1 MARPQKGC
9 ATRGQYR
16 SSILRR
22 FTSSA
27 CLIRFAQQVA
37 PPPTRGPDGLFRP
50 VAQIEPMDDSFIGG
64 WTMPVPR
71 HPSPRPTQPESNGD
85 GSGGVPTPMGIPGP
99 SPLLSPHLQQ
109 TGYPFVRP
117 PSVSV
122 PPAQHGL
129 SPSSYDSPLSQ
140 LSPVERSEALNLRK
154 TTMQPYVQYMCG
166 PLLRYDTV
174 DEGVWHGAALIV
186 SKCCLILIFFSVVG
200 FWAGANRPL
209 CPLHGHVAADAGST
223 YDPYPA
229 LKYWWNPKYTAPL
242 AHQRQVSVQGT
253 QGVDL
258 GPHPA
263 DPMALHFGSLANDG
277 YLEGPDVQERRVDG
291 TEIYVYTGRGG
302 CVSMLQCRPPYLVDV
317 GIGSTYTFW
326 RFQIHIPLAESEM
339 KILYS
344 INDGL
349 LMDFF
354 VPSYRQTMRLAAYSV
369 SDPSYRCIM
378 AP

>member
-1 MARPQKGC
+1 M
-9 ATRGQYR
+9 
-16 SSILRR
+16 
-22 FTSSA
+22 
-27 CLIRFAQQVA
+27 
-37 PPPTRGPDGLFRP
+37 
-50 VAQIEPMDDSFIGG
+50 
-64 WTMPVPR
+64 
-71 HPSPRPTQPESNGD
+71 
-85 GSGGVPTPMGIPGP
+85 
-99 SPLLSPHLQQ
+99 
-109 TGYPFVRP
+109 
-117 PSVSV
+117 
-122 PPAQHGL
+122 
-129 SPSSYDSPLSQ
+129 
-140 LSPVERSEALNLRK
+140 
-154 TTMQPYVQYMCG
+154 
-166 PLLRYDTV
+166 
-174 DEGVWHGAALIV
+174 
-186 SKCCLILIFFSVVG
+186 VG
-200 FWAGANRPL
+200 FWAGTNRPL

-369 SDPSYRCIM
+369 SDPSHRCTM